1 MLHHPWNYTEI
12 LTLFSFTHY
21 LCEIFI
27 KKMVILHRSS
37 CNQAVTILCV
47 QNYTTGCHIA
57 SLHDAI
63 MSRAVQ
69 HCFVVRAIKLW
80 SAMFDSSRVLLQ
92 AADGFLRF
100 FIGFLRFLVLV
111 SFNNDFVLV
120 INKKSLII
128 FNILSAF
135 GKNVRAKTAAQAG
148 AGTCDFC
155 AGRWR
160 KNLQQSTI

>member
-1 MLHHPWNYTEI
+1 MSYRISSRCDNESRRA
-12 LTLFSFTHY
+12 TLF
-21 LCEIFI
+21 C
-27 KKMVILHRSS
+27 
-37 CNQAVTILCV
+37 C
-47 QNYTTGCHIA
+47 A
-57 SLHDAI
+57 SG
-63 MSRAVQ
+63 
-69 HCFVVRAIKLW
+69 AIKLW

-92 AADGFLRF
+92 AADGFLRFLRF

-155 AGRWR
+155 AGR
-160 KNLQQSTI
+160 